1 MARRAQSV
9 GGVDEVPM
17 VIDGGK
23 KGLAQSMHHP
33 NAGQGAFTTASRTN
47 PDPPADR
54 DQLEEHVREAYR
66 HIASLVHGETFQGVW
81 EAIQKLLRA
90 DREAH
95 APRGQTSDKLT
106 TTKTELS
113 ATVREAVEAAMG
125 GKTMKKT
132 WAEIAAGAQTA
143 RLHPAPA
150 EKPVPARFDRELVVR
165 GSGITQDL
173 RQRRP
178 PEIVQAVNRAF
189 GATVAIA
196 ARVLRS
202 GDTVITFE
210 KDAKQYRMRTDWL
223 RDAFGPQATLSQG
236 GYTLIVKGVPIKAL
250 QDRDNE
256 TATKAIAA
264 ENKVEVIRLRARRAK
279 GAGATKT
286 TLILTVD
293 GVNAANK
300 ICDQGL
306 LLQSELFN
314 SEPYDDSLDPKQ
326 CFRCYQMGHLAR
338 YCEAKPTCGRC
349 GTDPHPDNE
358 CPAALGQSPHKCP
371 LCGGAHPAWDRRCN
385 KTKEHWDRA
394 RKAYAFRARRFESR
408 GRDPTPRPRPPELDK
423 PADDSLLPPHP
434 KRPRPA
440 SAGPGRPSTKTARV
454 RGQSALSASTLAL
467 RAPHAADVI
476 AIQEP
481 AKNAKTGHPIC
492 PSRSSYRLVFTA
504 GRAALYVH
512 KRHDTGS
519 WTSDGGVD
527 WCSVT
532 FTKPNITIFSIYSP
546 IYAREPN
553 KSPLPAL
560 ASCTPCCRAAFV
572 GDFNIHHPLWDIHN
586 RTSDNCDDILGLASR
601 WNLALATPE
610 GEITRLGG
618 PDHIPQLLQ
627 LDATARFRPSIAPS
641 TPQSPKE
648 IDDYADW
655 LVNQL
660 TEIAYRAAPKV
671 CGRADGGRE
680 EWWTRDVENA
690 TRAAKQAERLYLR
703 TRNPAHW
710 EARRDAVAAQNRA
723 TKGIWALE
731 RWARLRSTQ
740 PPAPLR
746 LPDLSRVE
754 GDPTPARTRADKTRV
769 LAERF
774 FPTPSAAHPDATGGP
789 AREPVT
795 ISNHFSLV
803 EVEQVI
809 KRTAPW
815 KAAGEDAALSGI
827 SQSAFAAQTWWL
839 SPNPTRPRLNLT

>member
-1 MARRAQSV
+1 
-9 GGVDEVPM
+9 
-17 VIDGGK
+17 
-23 KGLAQSMHHP
+23 
-33 NAGQGAFTTASRTN
+33 
-47 PDPPADR
+47 
-54 DQLEEHVREAYR
+54 
-66 HIASLVHGETFQGVW
+66 
-81 EAIQKLLRA
+81 
-90 DREAH
+90 
-95 APRGQTSDKLT
+95 
-106 TTKTELS
+106 
-113 ATVREAVEAAMG
+113 
-125 GKTMKKT
+125 MK
-132 WAEIAAGAQTA
+132 
-143 RLHPAPA
+143 
-150 EKPVPARFDRELVVR
+150 
-165 GSGITQDL
+165 
-173 RQRRP
+173 
-178 PEIVQAVNRAF
+178 
-189 GATVAIA
+189 
-196 ARVLRS
+196 
-202 GDTVITFE
+202 
-210 KDAKQYRMRTDWL
+210 TDWL

-236 GYTLIVKGVPIKAL
+236 GYTLIFKGVPIKAL
-250 QDRDNE
+250 QDRDNK

-306 LLQSELFN
+306 LLQFELFN

-358 CPAALGQSPHKCP
+358 CPAALGQFPHKCP

-394 RKAYAFRARRFESR
+394 LMYWNTNRQ
-408 GRDPTPRPRPPELDK
+408 PTL
-423 PADDSLLPPHP
+423 
-434 KRPRPA
+434 
-440 SAGPGRPSTKTARV
+440 TK
-454 RGQSALSASTLAL
+454 LAL

-481 AKNAKTGHPIC
+481 AKKAKTGHPIC
-492 PSRSSYRLVFTA
+492 PSRSSYRLVFTG

-532 FTKPNITIFSIYSP
+532 FTKSNTTIFSVYSP

-553 KSPLPAL
+553 QSPLPAL

-586 RTSDNCDDILGLASR
+586 RTSNNCDDILELASR

-627 LDATARFRPSIAPS
+627 LDVGPPPPRLRLRGLPINWRLLEPKRARAEATTRFRPSIAPS

-671 CGRADGGRE
+671 RGRADGGRE

-703 TRNPAHW
+703 TRNPAQW
-710 EARRDAVAAQNRA
+710 EARRDAVAAQDRA
-723 TKGIWALE
+723 VHEACRSAWRRHLHDASKTKGIWVLE

-795 ISNHFSLV
+795 ISNHFSLE

-815 KAAGEDAALSGI
+815 KAAGEDAAPSGI

>member
-1 MARRAQSV
+1 
-9 GGVDEVPM
+9 
-17 VIDGGK
+17 
-23 KGLAQSMHHP
+23 
-33 NAGQGAFTTASRTN
+33 
-47 PDPPADR
+47 
-54 DQLEEHVREAYR
+54 
-66 HIASLVHGETFQGVW
+66 
-81 EAIQKLLRA
+81 
-90 DREAH
+90 
-95 APRGQTSDKLT
+95 
-106 TTKTELS
+106 
-113 ATVREAVEAAMG
+113 
-125 GKTMKKT
+125 
-132 WAEIAAGAQTA
+132 
-143 RLHPAPA
+143 
-150 EKPVPARFDRELVVR
+150 
-165 GSGITQDL
+165 
-173 RQRRP
+173 
-178 PEIVQAVNRAF
+178 
-189 GATVAIA
+189 
-196 ARVLRS
+196 
-202 GDTVITFE
+202 
-210 KDAKQYRMRTDWL
+210 MRTDRL

-264 ENKVEVIRLRARRAK
+264 ENKVEVIRLKARRAK

-408 GRDPTPRPRPPELDK
+408 GRVPTPRPRPPELTTRYCRPTPNDLDQ
-423 PADDSLLPPHP
+423 PQPPLDQD
-434 KRPRPA
+434 RTR
-440 SAGPGRPSTKTARV
+440 AGPIG
-454 RGQSALSASTLAL
+454 TLGFY
-467 RAPHAADVI
+467 APHAADVI

-512 KRHDTGS
+512 KRGHDIGS

-532 FTKPNITIFSIYSP
+532 FTKPNTTIFSVYSP
-546 IYAREPN
+546 IYVREP
-553 KSPLPAL
+553 KQSPLPAL
-560 ASCTPCCRAAFV
+560 ASSTPCCRAAFV

-586 RTSDNCDDILGLASR
+586 RTSDNCDDILELASR

-618 PDHIPQLLQ
+618 PEHIPQLLQ
-627 LDATARFRPSIAPS
+627 LDVGPPPPRLRLRGLPINWRLLEPKRARAEATTRFRPSIAPS
-641 TPQSPKE
+641 APQSPEE

-671 CGRADGGRE
+671 RDRADGGRE

-690 TRAAKQAERLYLR
+690 TQAAKQAERLYLR

-710 EARRDAVAAQNRA
+710 EARRDA

-754 GDPTPARTRADKTRV
+754 GDPTPVRTRADKTRV
-769 LAERF
+769 LTERF

-827 SQSAFAAQTWWL
+827 SQSAFAAQTWQL
-839 SPNPTRPRLNLT
+839 APNLPPQHGGQDNRGDDRTAARRYCGDASTAPRGTDGQSA